1 VRYETTAESSAA
13 PELVWRALIDVE
25 SWPDWMSNYTRVRRL
40 DHGPL
45 VAGSSAEV
53 EQPGLRRAV
62 YRVTALTPPVEFTWT
77 STSAGVRTTARHVAL
92 PRAGGGTVLTLQVE
106 QRGLLA
112 PLIALVLGRKVRA
125 FLRIEAAGLC
135 RAVERASS
143 A

>member
-1 VRYETTAESSAA
+1 VRYETTAETSAA
-13 PELVWRALIDVE
+13 PEQVWRALTDVE
-25 SWPDWMSNYTRVRRL
+25 SWPDWMTSYTRVRRL

-62 YRVTALTPPVEFTWT
+62 YRVTDLTPRVEFTWT
-77 STSAGVRTTARHVAL
+77 SMSAGIRTTARHVAL
-92 PRAGGGTVLTLQVE
+92 PRGGGGTVLTLQVE

-112 PLIALVLGRKVRA
+112 PLIALILGRKIRA

-135 RAVERASS
+135 SAVERAGS